1 MKLVVKRTFL
11 EFVDSEAEEETVRP
25 RGLSDCSFFIDFND
39 KASSRSSSKATS
51 LPDSPALSDIAD
63 DMDSPAEDLLGAAE
77 SPWSSPCSTPLWE
90 PRAAFLPRET
100 VVPQLELP
108 PCQPVPS
115 TERFEL
121 QGMQAVSLVPVG
133 TYANCWSTVKIVQPP
148 PGCWSGMTDITKSA
162 SSSDARTNSA
172 KIKALANETACA
184 TCEIAEELRT
194 TVMLRPLP
202 RSLTRDGLVELL
214 DTEGYS
220 GEFDF
225 VYLPID
231 FASETSLCYAFVNMT
246 TPAAARSLWAKFNGF
261 CKWGTPSDEIC
272 TVTWSSPHQGLS
284 AHVQRYRDSP
294 IMHPAVPEIWKPLLF
309 VNGQRAEFPTPTKKL
324 KAPKFKHRSA

>member
-1 MKLVVKRTFL
+1 MMMCSESSMKLVVKHTFL
-11 EFVDSEAEEETVRP
+11 EFVESEAEDETVRP
-25 RGLSDCSFFIDFND
+25 RGQSDFSFFMDFYD

-51 LPDSPALSDIAD
+51 LGDSPALSDIAD
-63 DMDSPAEDLLGAAE
+63 DLDSPAEDLLEGAE

-90 PRAAFLPRET
+90 PRADPLLPCEA

-115 TERFEL
+115 TECFEL

-133 TYANCWSTVKIVQPP
+133 MYGNCWSPPVRIVQPP
-148 PGCWSGMTDITKSA
+148 PGCWSGMTNITKSA
-162 SSSDARTNSA
+162 SSPVARTNSA
-172 KIKALANETACA
+172 KKKALANEAACA

-220 GEFDF
+220 G
-225 VYLPID
+225 
-231 FASETSLCYAFVNMT
+231 
-246 TPAAARSLWAKFNGF
+246 
-261 CKWGTPSDEIC
+261 
-272 TVTWSSPHQGLS
+272 
-284 AHVQRYRDSP
+284 
-294 IMHPAVPEIWKPLLF
+294 
-309 VNGQRAEFPTPTKKL
+309 
-324 KAPKFKHRSA
+324 